1 MASTQ
6 LLMTDLLLSP
16 LASRVTSGLMFAA
29 YSPYGYR
36 PSPAGFTKVGFTGQ
50 LRELKPDIY
59 LLGNGYRAYSPVLM
73 RFLSPDELSPFGAG
87 GRNAYAYCQGNPVTF
102 HDRSGRSFFAALATA
117 WNSVT
122 SYAANLLGSSAPA
135 IGNVSAAIGSR
146 YNPETANPLLT
157 VTGVV
162 ETTASVVATGAFF
175 FGSDSVMNT
184 ANAIAG
190 SISVANSGM
199 NLASD
204 ISQPRANMDTIP
216 ESFIIDIGTPPAT
229 GERRPL
235 TRAYSRQS
243 SALSGVEANIL
254 RQELEIAQAE
264 AAKWE
269 NRATTAELRLSL
281 VQQKTTMALERI
293 RATKS

>member
-1 MASTQ
+1 
-6 LLMTDLLLSP
+6 MTDLLLSP
-16 LASRVTSGLMFAA
+16 FASRVTSGLMVAA

-36 PSPAGFTKVGFTGQ
+36 PRPAGFTKVGFTGQ
-50 LRELKPDIY
+50 LRELKSDIY

-73 RFLSPDELSPFGAG
+73 RFLSPDDKWSPFGAG

-102 HDRSGRSFFAALATA
+102 HDRSGRSFVTTITNA
-117 WNSVT
+117 WSSFT
-122 SYAANLLGSSAPA
+122 SFAANLLGSSAPA

-146 YNPETANPLLT
+146 YNPETANPLR
-157 VTGVV
+157 TGTGIV
-162 ETTASVVATGAFF
+162 ETTASVVATGAFLV
-175 FGSDSVMNT
+175 GAEPVMNT

-204 ISQPRANMDTIP
+204 ISRPRANMETIP
-216 ESFIIDIGTPPAT
+216 EGVIIDIETPPAT
-229 GERRPL
+229 VERRPL
-235 TRAYSRQS
+235 TRAYSRQH

-254 RQELEIAQAE
+254 RQELDIAMAE

-269 NRATTAELRLSL
+269 ARAVEAEQRLARATQRVILG
-281 VQQKTTMALERI
+281 VERI
-293 RATKS
+293 RAGQSKP